1 MRARQAKE
9 NDMPR
14 KAIAG
19 LAVLFLL
26 GSVSVVW
33 ADASNRID
41 ARGSF
46 AQGHVSMISSGR
58 TGAGN
63 DAAKSVAAGEAASF
77 AASEVAP
84 VPSAPFCRRITSKK
98 IVWIKLTEPGGKLI
112 HINVNHVTSVRS
124 DTQVPGARAQID
136 LTSGKFQGVQ
146 ESAEQVMQLIFAGP
160 SGREIPSAGF
170 GEAEYPPRLPNG
182 CAG

>member
-1 MRARQAKE
+1 MKTRQAKE

-14 KAIAG
+14 AAPAG
-19 LAVLFLL
+19 LAVLLVL

-46 AQGHVSMISSGR
+46 AQGHVSTISSGR

-63 DAAKSVAAGEAASF
+63 DAAKSVVAEEAASF

-84 VPSAPFCRRITSKK
+84 VPSAPFCRRITSRK

-146 ESAEQVMQLIFAGP
+146 ESAEQVMQLISAGP
-160 SGREIPSAGF
+160 GGRETPSAGF
-170 GEAEYPPRLPNG
+170 DEAEYPSRRPNG